1 MDHWDDPLEEFRP
14 FEQQEY
20 YVTSLYRM
28 SRLKCSTW
36 IAPLPPGGCGDGA
49 HGTREEHPARL
60 SSMNHLEI
68 ECPPDL
74 TERTFLIHFR
84 SWGKFLSFRKT

>member
-28 SRLKCSTW
+28 SRLKCK
-36 IAPLPPGGCGDGA
+36 A
-49 HGTREEHPARL
+49 
-60 SSMNHLEI
+60 
-68 ECPPDL
+68 
-74 TERTFLIHFR
+74 LIY
-84 SWGKFLSFRKT
+84 GIMPQIPYVE

>member
-36 IAPLPPGGCGDGA
+36 IAPFRPEGAVMEPTGPGRSIRQD
-49 HGTREEHPARL
+49 
-60 SSMNHLEI
+60 
-68 ECPPDL
+68 CPQ
-74 TERTFLIHFR
+74 
-84 SWGKFLSFRKT
+84 